1 MPSIGAPY
9 NRRSGAV
16 ETKQRLDA
24 QPRWKLIESK
34 GHLAGSSAIKRDG
47 QWPRSD
53 LVSDVVHSST
63 FAAVRRRPQVV
74 LPSVGGRLR
83 TYADAR
89 PWD

>member
-53 LVSDVVHSST
+53 LVSDVVSIHLRS
-63 FAAVRRRPQVV
+63 RPSGDVH
-74 LPSVGGRLR
+74 R
-83 TYADAR
+83 
-89 PWD
+89 